1 MSKTLSKQKSAK
13 WQAERARSRGSA
25 RLRAAALALY
35 QPLSE
40 IRPAPALAASPSA
53 GPTPQ
58 KQRPTDGVSGGITSE
73 VDMSANSE
81 KLKSSGAAGDMAATP
96 ADPRG
101 VRIDGYFGPGLLRPG
116 VGKLVQRT
124 GEPQFCGSMAFRV
137 FSVTDSPITINGVV
151 QPGEKRSYRFSG
163 EFMGVTFEG
172 KQIWAADGYLPSS
185 IVRTALACVNNGEC
199 FGFAGDLWCEPAE
212 KKTPLGYVF
221 AVYDRRPR
229 GGADPLMQLAIAAG
243 VIEAPALPAP
253 AVHTLEDINPET
265 GEIVPQQG
273 AAA

>member
-1 MSKTLSKQKSAK
+1 M
-13 WQAERARSRGSA
+13 
-25 RLRAAALALY
+25 
-35 QPLSE
+35 
-40 IRPAPALAASPSA
+40 IR
-53 GPTPQ
+53 
-58 KQRPTDGVSGGITSE
+58 
-73 VDMSANSE
+73 
-81 KLKSSGAAGDMAATP
+81 P

-137 FSVTDSPITINGVV
+137 FSVDSSPLKVNGSIV
-151 QPGEKRSYRFSG
+151 PGDKLTHRFSG

-185 IVRTALACVNNGEC
+185 IVKTAIAAVHRGEG

-212 KKTPLGYVF
+212 KTPLGYAF

-229 GGADPLMQLAIAAG
+229 GEADPLMALAIAAG
-243 VIEAPALPAP
+243 VIEQPAARQLPAP
-253 AVHTLEDINPET
+253 ASGAEEVDPET
-265 GEIVPQQG
+265 GEVRERQG
-273 AAA
+273 KAA